1 MICLINCKL
10 LCSSFIYDPTTY
22 KGIRIGD
29 VIKIPESQSYNLDRR
44 MVVVTGFTK
53 YRDHEGIKRMILWR
67 SPSIYPL
74 GGFVH
79 SSTYY
84 DEIEQHIKINL

>member
-1 MICLINCKL
+1 MTICLINRKL

-29 VIKIPESQSYNLDRR
+29 VIRIPKYQSHNLDRR
-44 MVVVTGFTK
+44 MVVVTGLNRNHHIIHWK
-53 YRDHEGIKRMILWR
+53 AR
-67 SPSIYPL
+67 SL
-74 GGFVH
+74 GGGVVH

-84 DEIEQHIKINL
+84 DEIEQYIKINL